1 MIESFLASWM
11 LFHTTYLAGWS
22 IGLLLSLIGVLVV
35 ARDQIFIG
43 AAISQASTLGIA
55 LGMWIA
61 GWAAA
66 GALAWLSPDQFLTTT
81 AVAFSL
87 IAALATS
94 RGGGAGRESH
104 EAITGWVFL
113 ASASLSILIVS
124 HSPHGLEEIHRLLA
138 SSIIGATAT
147 DLWIFGVLATLTV
160 VGVWV
165 TRERLLLFAMDPP
178 MAAAVGMNTSRWA
191 NLISAWLGLA
201 VGLSIRSSGML
212 YTFGCLVL
220 PGLIA
225 KNLCREV
232 HPMLLVAPAIA
243 VGAGAV
249 GFMLANHYDFPPAQM
264 TIALLSLLLAI
275 AWLMRRRRH
284 AADAS

>member
-1 MIESFLASWM
+1 MIEGFLSSWA
-11 LFHTTYLAGWS
+11 LFHTTYLAGWL

-35 ARDQIFIG
+35 ARDQIFLG
-43 AAISQASTLGIA
+43 AAISQASTLGVA
-55 LGMWIA
+55 LGMWIG

-66 GALAWLSPDQFLTTT
+66 GGLAWLSSDRVLTTM

-94 RGGGAGRESH
+94 GGGGAGRESH

-138 SSIIGATAT
+138 SSIIGATAG
-147 DLWIFGVLATLTV
+147 DLWTFGVLGTLTILAFSASHQ
-160 VGVWV
+160 
-165 TRERLLLFAMDPP
+165 RLLLFAMDPP

-191 NLISAWLGLA
+191 NVISAWLGLA

-232 HPMLLVAPAIA
+232 RPMLFVAPAVA
-243 VGAGAV
+243 VGTGAL
-249 GFMLANHYDFPPAQM
+249 GFVLANHYDFPPAQM
-264 TIALLSLLLAI
+264 TIALLSLLLTI
-275 AWLMRRRRH
+275 AWLIRRLRH
-284 AADAS
+284 GGGGP